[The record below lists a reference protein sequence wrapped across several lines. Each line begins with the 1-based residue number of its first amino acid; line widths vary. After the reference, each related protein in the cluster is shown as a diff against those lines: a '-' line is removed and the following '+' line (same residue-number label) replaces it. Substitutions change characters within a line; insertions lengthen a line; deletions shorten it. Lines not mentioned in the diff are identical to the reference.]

1 MIHKYLKHGELLSD
15 IRVMVQP
22 RGKILAVDDDP
33 VDIAVVKRMLSE
45 DNYDLRTASTG
56 EQALEIAADFQ
67 PDIILLDVMMPGM
80 DGYEVCHRIR
90 ADSKLQYAKIVM
102 VSGLAMLSERLEGYE
117 AGADDYITKPYDEA
131 ELLVKIRVYLRL
143 KSIEEVDRF
152 KTNVLTLLGHEA
164 NTPFNS
170 LIEPLETLISK
181 ENMDAEE
188 QKKLLE
194 QVQHAAKS
202 LHRFFGKSMVLSSL
216 KSGERQFNPA
226 PTNLRTL
233 VRGAIS
239 EAATKAAERNIRIEE
254 DFRISPTICLD
265 EHEIK
270 RVITVI
276 LDNAIRFSRADGT
289 VTVSVSSDSENV
301 YLSVTDRGEGIDAEY
316 LPSVFDELSGPV
328 IDRCH
333 SARHECSQ
341 GPGLSLAIARHVVSA
356 HNGTISVQ
364 SKKGSGATFTVRLP
378 ATLSLEAIND
388 EQSRMAVR

>member
-1 MIHKYLKHGELLSD
+1 
-15 IRVMVQP
+15 MVQP

-33 VDIAVVKRMLSE
+33 VDIAVVERMLNE
-45 DNYDLRTASTG
+45 DSYDLRTASTG

-80 DGYEVCHRIR
+80 NGYEVCRRIR
-90 ADSKLQYAKIVM
+90 ADSKLKYAKIVM

-152 KTNVLTLLGHEA
+152 KTNVLTLLGQEA
-164 NTPFNS
+164 HTPFDN
-170 LIEPLETLISK
+170 LLKPLETLTSK

-188 QKKLLE
+188 QKKLLA
-194 QVQHAAKS
+194 QVQDAAKH
-202 LHRFFGKSMVLSSL
+202 LHRFFGKSMTLSSL
-216 KSGERQFNPA
+216 KSGEWQFNPA

-233 VRGAIS
+233 VRAAIS
-239 EAATKAAERNIRIEE
+239 EIATKAVERNIRIEE

-270 RVITVI
+270 RVITVM
-276 LDNAIRFSRADGT
+276 LDNAIRFSRTDGT
-289 VTVSVSSDSENV
+289 VSISVSSDSENV

-316 LPSVFDELSGPV
+316 LPSVFDELSDPD
-328 IDRCH
+328 INRCH
-333 SARHECSQ
+333 STRHECSQ
-341 GPGLSLAIARHVVSA
+341 GPGLSLAIARQVVSA

-378 ATLSLEAIND
+378 ATLSLEAKN
-388 EQSRMAVR
+388 